1 MSDIDILELVR
12 VLRDEVLATAEHGD
26 RDPPGAEVFDALLR
40 ALQLGGDSMSSA
52 LDLGLHDAVARRLA
66 WGDSEET
73 QLADAEMVF
82 DRLMTASERAF
93 RDPADRM
100 VVIEAATQVAVT
112 VARVVARGGAA
123 RGSRSRGALAR
134 GDGAAPAQGSHSQA
148 AREHRAARA
157 RHARRRAVARR
168 GGLASRSSRS
178 PHRAAAPG
186 RLRDRRSDARGH
198 PPRGRRR
205 ARCGARWAGCGARCA

>member
-1 MSDIDILELVR
+1 MSDVDILELVR

-40 ALQLGGDSMSSA
+40 ALQIGGDANSSA
-52 LDLGLHDAVARRLA
+52 LDLGLHDAVTRRLA

-82 DRLMTASERAF
+82 DRLMMASERAF

-112 VARVVARGGAA
+112 VARVVSLAA
-123 RGSRSRGALAR
+123 V
-134 GDGAAPAQGSHSQA
+134 Q
-148 AREHRAARA
+148 RAARD
-157 RHARRRAVARR
+157 
-168 GGLASRSSRS
+168 
-178 PHRAAAPG
+178 RAA
-186 RLRDRRSDARGH
+186 RLREELAQRQLRDVIGKQ
-198 PPRGRRR
+198 R
-205 ARCGARWAGCGARCA
+205 ASLVRLELDTRVDET